1 MRSKVILIDNFKREA
16 KRLLKKYPSLKS
28 ELVVLQQQLLEN
40 PRMGIRIAENVY
52 KIRLSVKSKG
62 RGKSGGMRVVTFI
75 WEVLVEQEDND
86 PALDTT
92 IFLASI
98 YDKSEEENISDKD
111 LQNLIDEIKDFQDGE

>member
-1 MRSKVILIDNFKREA
+1 MRFRVILIDNFKREA
-16 KRLLKKYPSLKS
+16 KRLLKKYPSLKN

-40 PRMGIRIAENVY
+40 PRMGIQIAENVY

-62 RGKSGGMRVVTFI
+62 RGKSGGMRVITFV
-75 WEVLVEQEDND
+75 WEVVAEQEEDD
-86 PALDTT
+86 TTLDTT

-111 LQNLIDEIKDFQDGE
+111 LQRLIDEITDFQDGE

>member
-1 MRSKVILIDNFKREA
+1 MRFRVILIDNFKREA
-16 KRLLKKYPSLKS
+16 RRLLKKYPSLKN

-40 PRMGIRIAENVY
+40 PRMGIQIAENVY

-62 RGKSGGMRVVTFI
+62 RGKSGGMRVITFV
-75 WEVLVEQEDND
+75 WEVVAEQEEDD
-86 PALDTT
+86 TTLDTT

-111 LQNLIDEIKDFQDGE
+111 LQRLIDEITDFQDGE